1 LLTNYSA
8 NTAGVGI
15 TKSLNIVKPVQN
27 HEILLLPE
35 VADRLR
41 ISIGTVNRL
50 LAKRRNGDGNFPLPI
65 SAARSKGRWRARDID
80 KYIESLDVVK
90 QDKNS
95 DFQKRQA
102 KAREVLREHG
112 IILKQR

>member
-1 LLTNYSA
+1 LLTNHSA
-8 NTAGVGI
+8 NIAEVGI

-27 HEILLLPE
+27 HEILLLSE

-41 ISIGTVNRL
+41 LSIGTVNRL
-50 LAKRRNGDGNFPLPI
+50 LAKRRNGEGDFPLPI
-65 SAARSKGRWRARDID
+65 SAARSKGRWRARDIE
-80 KYIESLDVVK
+80 KYIESLGIVK
-90 QDKNS
+90 QGKNS

-102 KAREVLREHG
+102 KARELLREHG